1 MIKRNFWNKKK
12 VLITG
17 INGFVGGNIC
27 KELISLGANVTGLI
41 RNKNKKTLLFLE
53 KLNKNITL
61 VDGSIDNKET
71 LKRILLEQNIEVCF
85 HLAAQVEVGVAS
97 YYPNLTW
104 ENNIRGT
111 YNLLEAIRE
120 QGKHIKSV
128 IIASSDKAY
137 GSYPKNKMPYK
148 ENYELRPKFPYD
160 VSKACTELI
169 ARSYTSELYNL
180 PIVITRFTNIY
191 GPGQVNFSALIPD
204 CIQTVLGYGK
214 FIPRGNGENVRDFLY
229 VKDVVDLYLIIAKKL
244 FLNPKKLSGQI
255 FNAGSNKPKKIKDIV
270 KIIFTN
276 SNKNKEYVKIQ
287 KAFKNK
293 KAIGEI
299 DYQYMDHKKAKKYF
313 GWSPKYNFSCGII
326 ETYKWYKNNIKKLI

>member
-1 MIKRNFWNKKK
+1 MMKKFWNKKK

-120 QGKHIKSV
+120 QGKHVKSV
-128 IIASSDKAY
+128 IIAFSLAAQYSSMA
-137 GSYPKNKMPYK
+137 P
-148 ENYELRPKFPYD
+148 LF
-160 VSKACTELI
+160 
-169 ARSYTSELYNL
+169 
-180 PIVITRFTNIY
+180 VI
-191 GPGQVNFSALIPD
+191 
-204 CIQTVLGYGK
+204 
-214 FIPRGNGENVRDFLY
+214 
-229 VKDVVDLYLIIAKKL
+229 
-244 FLNPKKLSGQI
+244 
-255 FNAGSNKPKKIKDIV
+255 
-270 KIIFTN
+270 
-276 SNKNKEYVKIQ
+276 
-287 KAFKNK
+287 
-293 KAIGEI
+293 
-299 DYQYMDHKKAKKYF
+299 
-313 GWSPKYNFSCGII
+313 
-326 ETYKWYKNNIKKLI
+326 

>member
-1 MIKRNFWNKKK
+1 MA
-12 VLITG
+12 TEE
-17 INGFVGGNIC
+17 
-27 KELISLGANVTGLI
+27 ELTQLRQDLTDRAN
-41 RNKNKKTLLFLE
+41 
-53 KLNKNITL
+53 
-61 VDGSIDNKET
+61 S
-71 LKRILLEQNIEVCF
+71 LEQNIEVCF

-120 QGKHIKSV
+120 QGKHVKSV

-148 ENYELRPKFPYD
+148 ESYELRPKFPYD

-204 CIQTVLGYGK
+204 CIQTVLGHGK

-229 VKDVVDLYLIIAKKL
+229 VKDVVDVMNNIDGIFGYIAAMADGKL
-244 FLNPKKLSGQI
+244 TTTNRPGKGW
-255 FNAGSNKPKKIKDIV
+255 KIK
-270 KIIFTN
+270 
-276 SNKNKEYVKIQ
+276 
-287 KAFKNK
+287 
-293 KAIGEI
+293 
-299 DYQYMDHKKAKKYF
+299 
-313 GWSPKYNFSCGII
+313 
-326 ETYKWYKNNIKKLI
+326 